1 MRKLY
6 KQQEKLQ
13 ASTTRIEKMLKDLQ
27 DSSFGTSTLT
37 KTTKVP
43 RKLSRELSVRLLNN
57 THSV

>member
-13 ASTTRIEKMLKDLQ
+13 ASTTRIEKMLKDLE
-27 DSSFGTSTLT
+27 DSSFSTSTLT

-43 RKLSRELSVRLLNN
+43 RELSVRLLNN